1 MKRIAIILA
10 ALATIAAAA
19 SCKGGKTDDGAWT
32 RNSVVYEMNVRQ
44 YTPEGT
50 LNAAAEQLPRLKDL
64 GVDVVWLM
72 PIHPIG
78 EKGRKGSLG
87 SYYAI
92 RDYRE
97 INPEFGTMEDF
108 QAFLDKAHGLGLK
121 VILDLVANHTSPDAA
136 WVTEKPADWYYRDS
150 LGNTIVEYDWT
161 DIAKLNYANKDLCA
175 EMADMI
181 GYWVAKGVDG
191 FRCDVGFQVPAE
203 FWTPTIAGLRE
214 KAGRPLYWLAEAEVD
229 WMYDAGFDCQYGWKL
244 YHIFQDIVNKKA
256 DADSLARHIQSDYI
270 GAKGNHLT
278 FITNHDENSWTGTEF
293 QQFGDAWKALEVLC
307 FTLPG
312 GQPLIYTGQE
322 VGWNKQFEFFE
333 KDITPDWTENEF
345 TEFYKYLTSLR
356 HDNPA
361 LGPDGGYELVSTA
374 DSTIVFKRTLGD
386 NCVTVSAQLTAPW
399 NYNVSVE

>member
-1 MKRIAIILA
+1 MDAQL
-10 ALATIAAAA
+10 
-19 SCKGGKTDDGAWT
+19 

-161 DIAKLNYANKDLCA
+161 DIAKLNYAKARSTTCRSSSASSAVPRSFLSCRATRPSSASCPSPESCA
-175 EMADMI
+175 A
-181 GYWVAKGVDG
+181 
-191 FRCDVGFQVPAE
+191 
-203 FWTPTIAGLRE
+203 
-214 KAGRPLYWLAEAEVD
+214 
-229 WMYDAGFDCQYGWKL
+229 
-244 YHIFQDIVNKKA
+244 
-256 DADSLARHIQSDYI
+256 
-270 GAKGNHLT
+270 
-278 FITNHDENSWTGTEF
+278 
-293 QQFGDAWKALEVLC
+293 
-307 FTLPG
+307 
-312 GQPLIYTGQE
+312 
-322 VGWNKQFEFFE
+322 
-333 KDITPDWTENEF
+333 
-345 TEFYKYLTSLR
+345 
-356 HDNPA
+356 
-361 LGPDGGYELVSTA
+361 
-374 DSTIVFKRTLGD
+374 
-386 NCVTVSAQLTAPW
+386 
-399 NYNVSVE
+399 

>member
-97 INPEFGTMEDF
+97 VNPEFGTMEDF

-121 VILDLVANHTSPDAA
+121 VILDLVG
-136 WVTEKPADWYYRDS
+136 DS

-244 YHIFQDIVNKKA
+244 YHIFQNIVNKKA

-345 TEFYKYLTSLR
+345 TGFYKYLTSLR

-361 LGPDGGYELVSTA
+361 LGPEGGYELVSTA

>member
-1 MKRIAIILA
+1 MCSRETYGKIAIIQIVA
-10 ALATIAAAA
+10 
-19 SCKGGKTDDGAWT
+19 
-32 RNSVVYEMNVRQ
+32 VVKVN
-44 YTPEGT
+44 GF
-50 LNAAAEQLPRLKDL
+50 L
-64 GVDVVWLM
+64 
-72 PIHPIG
+72 
-78 EKGRKGSLG
+78 KGRGGICIILLLQIGISHN
-87 SYYAI
+87 I
-92 RDYRE
+92 IE
-97 INPEFGTMEDF
+97 ICPHPLVVLTAERGIAERLVCRLDRAVIVTCPIVKCRLLYIGIEPAGIYFSGLVDF
-108 QAFLDKAHGLGLK
+108 PVDFVILSSLK
-121 VILDLVANHTSPDAA
+121 VSLDLVANHTSPDAA

-345 TEFYKYLTSLR
+345 TGFYKYLTSLR

-361 LGPDGGYELVSTA
+361 LGPEGGYELVSTA